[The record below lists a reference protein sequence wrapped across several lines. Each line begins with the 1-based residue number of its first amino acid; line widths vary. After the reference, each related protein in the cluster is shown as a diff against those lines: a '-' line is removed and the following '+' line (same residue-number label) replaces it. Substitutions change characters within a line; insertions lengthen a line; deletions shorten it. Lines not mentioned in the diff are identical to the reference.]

1 MKKIYNI
8 SDFDVIYISYD
19 EPNAEKNW
27 ADLLSKCPWAKRVHG
42 VKGFDAAHNAAGE
55 ASDTHR
61 LVTVDGDNIVHAEF
75 FNQTLEIDEDTQG
88 DFVFSWCGHN
98 VINSLAYGNG
108 GLKLWPKHIIQ
119 NMNSHENSDDDA
131 HAVDFCWM
139 FTYFQMSDTFSDVVV
154 TATPEQAYRAGFRE
168 GVKMSL
174 DRGDL
179 PPKSKFLEQNHI
191 KNLQRLSVWCSV
203 GFDVEYGDWAVLG
216 AREAV
221 CLTNIDEWDHTQIAD
236 YDFMQPF
243 VNEQLALYPTQQDR
257 LDRIKHL
264 GERLHNE
271 LHFRVANL
279 DAEASHWFKSV
290 YQNPKRFGIMITEQE
305 ADRQKKK
312 VTS

>member
-1 MKKIYNI
+1 MKQIYNI

-75 FNQTLEIDEDTQG
+75 FNQTIEIDEEEQG
-88 DFVFSWCGHN
+88 DFIFSWCGYN
-98 VINSLAYGNG
+98 VINGLAYGNG

-119 NMNSHENSDDDA
+119 NMKSHENAEDKA

-139 FTYFQMSDTFSDVVV
+139 LTYFQMADTFSDVVV
-154 TATPEQAYRAGFRE
+154 NANAEQAYRAGFRE

-174 DRGDL
+174 DRGEL
-179 PPKSKFLEQNHI
+179 PPKNKFLEVNHV
-191 KNLQRLSVWCSV
+191 KNLQRLSIWCSI
-203 GFDVEYGDWAVLG
+203 GADIEHGDWALLG

-221 CLTNIDEWDHTQIAD
+221 ALVNLDEWDHTRIAD
-236 YDFMQPF
+236 YDFMQEF
-243 VNEQLALYPTQQDR
+243 VAEELDKYKEKDARNNRIKYLG
-257 LDRIKHL
+257 DRI
-264 GERLHNE
+264 RNE
-271 LHFRVANL
+271 LHFRVADM
-279 DAEASHWFKSV
+279 DAESSHWFKSV
-290 YQNPKRFGIMITEQE
+290 YQNPKRFGVMITEQE
-305 ADRQKKK
+305 ADRKKGR
-312 VTS
+312 

>member
-8 SDFDVIYISYD
+8 SDFDVVYISYD

-75 FNQTLEIDEDTQG
+75 FNQTIEIDEEEQG
-88 DFVFSWCGHN
+88 DFVFSWCGYN
-98 VINSLAYGNG
+98 VINGLAYGNG

-119 NMNSHENSDDDA
+119 NMKSHENSEDDA

-139 FTYFQMSDTFSDVVV
+139 LTYFQMADTFSDVCINE
-154 TATPEQAYRAGFRE
+154 TAEQAYRGGFRE

-174 DRGDL
+174 DRGEL
-179 PPKSKFLEQNHI
+179 PPKNRFLEANHI
-191 KNLQRLSVWCSV
+191 KNLQRLSIWCSV
-203 GFDVEYGDWAVLG
+203 GEDIEYGDWAVLG

-221 CLTNIDEWDHTQIAD
+221 ALVNLDEWDHTQIAD
-236 YDFMQPF
+236 YDFMQKF
-243 VNEQLALYPTQQDR
+243 VAKELEKYTDGWDR
-257 LDRIKHL
+257 LQRIRHL
-264 GERLHNE
+264 GSRIRNE
-271 LHFRVANL
+271 LHFRIADL
-279 DAEASHWFKSV
+279 DAQGSTWFKSV
-290 YQNPKRFGIMITEQE
+290 YQNPKRFGVMITEQE
-305 ADRQKKK
+305 ADRKKR
-312 VTS
+312 

>member
-1 MKKIYNI
+1 MKQIYNI

-27 ADLLSKCPWAKRVHG
+27 ADLVSKCPWAKRVQG
-42 VKGFDAAHNAAGE
+42 VKGFDAAHNKAGE
-55 ASDTHR
+55 ISETHR
-61 LVTVDGDNIVHAEF
+61 LVTVDGDNIVHADF
-75 FNQTLEIDEDTQG
+75 FKQTIEIDEETQG

-108 GLKLWPKHIIQ
+108 GLKLWPKHIIE
-119 NMNSHENSDDDA
+119 NMNSHENDVSEDGA
-131 HAVDFCWM
+131 HSVDFCWM
-139 FTYFQMSDTFSDVVV
+139 FTYFQMADTWSDVVV
-154 TATPEQAYRAGFRE
+154 TGTPEQAYRAGFRE

-174 DRGDL
+174 DRGVL
-179 PPKSKFLEQNHI
+179 PPKHKFLEQNHV

-203 GFDVEYGDWAVLG
+203 GLDIEYGDWAVLG

-221 CLTNIDEWDHTQIAD
+221 CLTNIDEWDHTKIAD

-243 VNEQLALYPTQQDR
+243 VKDKLKEYKHKTKRLNAIKSFGDR
-257 LDRIKHL
+257 LQ
-264 GERLHNE
+264 NE

-279 DAEASHWFKSV
+279 DAGASHWFKSV

-305 ADRQKKK
+305 ADKKK
-312 VTS
+312 K

>member
-42 VKGFDAAHNAAGE
+42 VKGFDAAHNKAGE
-55 ASDTHR
+55 VSDTHR
-61 LVTVDGDNIVHAEF
+61 LITVDGDNIVYEDF
-75 FNQTLEIDEDTQG
+75 FKQTIEIDEDTQK

-108 GLKLWPKHIIQ
+108 GLKLWPKHLIQ
-119 NMNSHENSDDDA
+119 NMNSHENSEDDA

-139 FTYFQMSDTFSDVVV
+139 VTYFQMADTWSDVVV
-154 TATPEQAYRAGFRE
+154 NTNEEQAYRAGFRE

-174 DRGDL
+174 DKGEL
-179 PPKSKFLEQNHI
+179 PPKSKFMEQNHV
-191 KNLQRLSVWCSV
+191 KNLQRLSVWCST
-203 GFDVEYGDWAVLG
+203 GADVDYGDWAILG

-221 CLTNIDEWDHTQIAD
+221 CLTNLDNWDHTQIAD

-243 VNEQLALYPTQQDR
+243 VKNKIEEYANKHTRHNAIYNFGNR
-257 LDRIKHL
+257 LRK
-264 GERLHNE
+264 E
-271 LHFRVANL
+271 LHFRIADI
-279 DAEASHWFKSV
+279 DAESSTWFKSV

-305 ADRQKKK
+305 ADRKKK
-312 VTS
+312 

>member
-8 SDFDVIYISYD
+8 SDFDVVYISYD

-75 FNQTLEIDEDTQG
+75 FNQTIEIDEEEQG

-119 NMNSHENSDDDA
+119 NMKSHENSEDDA

-139 FTYFQMSDTFSDVVV
+139 LTYFQMADTYSDVCINE
-154 TATPEQAYRAGFRE
+154 TAEQAYRGGFRE

-174 DRGDL
+174 DRGEL
-179 PPKSKFLEQNHI
+179 PPKNRFLEANHI
-191 KNLQRLSVWCSV
+191 KNLQRLSIWCSV
-203 GFDVEYGDWAVLG
+203 GADIEYGDWALLG

-221 CLTNIDEWDHTQIAD
+221 ALVNLDEWDHTQIAD
-236 YDFMQPF
+236 YDFMQTF
-243 VNEQLALYPTQQDR
+243 VKSQLEKYNDKKSR
-257 LDRIKHL
+257 DERFKHL
-264 GERLHNE
+264 GDRIRNE
-271 LHFRVANL
+271 LHFRIADM
-279 DAEASHWFKSV
+279 DAESSHWFKSV
-290 YQNPKRFGIMITEQE
+290 YQNPKRFGVMITEQE
-305 ADRQKKK
+305 ADRKKR
-312 VTS
+312 

>member
-1 MKKIYNI
+1 MKQTYNI

-61 LVTVDGDNIVHAEF
+61 LVTVDGDNIVRKEF
-75 FNQTLEIDEDTQG
+75 FDQTIEIDEEEQK

-119 NMNSHENSDDDA
+119 NMKSHENSEDDA

-139 FTYFQMSDTFSDVVV
+139 LTYFQMADTFSDVVV
-154 TATPEQAYRAGFRE
+154 NATPEQAYRAGLRE

-174 DRGDL
+174 DRGEL
-179 PPKSKFLEQNHI
+179 PVKTKFLEQNHV
-191 KNLQRLSVWCSV
+191 KNMQRLSIWCSC
-203 GFDVEYGDWAVLG
+203 GLDVEHGDWAVLG

-221 CLTNIDEWDHTQIAD
+221 CLTNLDGWDHTQIAD
-236 YDFMQPF
+236 YDIMQKF
-243 VNEQLALYPTQQDR
+243 VAEELDKYNTSQKRTQ
-257 LDRIKHL
+257 RIKHL
-264 GERLHNE
+264 GDRLRNE
-271 LHFRVANL
+271 LHFRIADI
-279 DAEASHWFKSV
+279 DADTSIWFKSI
-290 YQNPKRFGIMITEQE
+290 YQNPHRHGVMITESE
-305 ADRQKKK
+305 ADRKR
-312 VTS
+312 

>member
-61 LVTVDGDNIVHAEF
+61 LITVDGDNVVHEEF
-75 FNQTLEIDEDTQG
+75 FKQTIEIDEEEQG
-88 DFVFSWCGHN
+88 EYIFSWCGYN
-98 VINSLAYGNG
+98 VINGLAYGNG
-108 GLKLWPKHIIQ
+108 GLKLWPKDVIT
-119 NMNSHENSDDDA
+119 NMKSHENAEDDA

-139 FTYFQMSDTFSDVVV
+139 LTYFQMADTWSDVVV
-154 TATPEQAYRAGFRE
+154 NATPEQAYRAGFRE

-174 DRGDL
+174 DRGEL
-179 PPKSKFLEQNHI
+179 PPRNKFLEQNHI

-203 GFDVEYGDWAVLG
+203 GSDIDNGDWAILG

-221 CLTNIDEWDHTQIAD
+221 NLVNLEGWDHTKIAD
-236 YDFMQPF
+236 YDFMQTF
-243 VNEQLALYPTQQDR
+243 VAEELEKYSSKSLLDQRIRQLGHIIQEGLQ
-257 LDRIKHL
+257 
-264 GERLHNE
+264 
-271 LHFRVANL
+271 FRVAEL
-279 DAEASHWFKSV
+279 DSASSHWFKSV
-290 YQNPKRFGIMITEQE
+290 YQNPKRYGVMITEQE
-305 ADRQKKK
+305 ADKKK
-312 VTS
+312 K